1 MRVQFVTTALFSSPA
16 FIEGLGCT
24 RLNVPSKKTVG
35 SLHLPVNTQEILADS
50 TMHPMK
56 LKRCY
61 KFVLLFSFLLFVV
74 PVCLQMNNSFSIW
87 SASNDL
93 GGAEIKKLKLS
104 KYAAPPS
111 TKYRKTSQSGRLSAD
126 RLEDFGDF
134 EVVDVTKKQNSG
146 KQYVEPH
153 RLHRKHK
160 LHSRHPAQRNG
171 MGRRPELQHSLN
183 ALVHELDKK
192 QIKLV
197 RHERLLM
204 KKKKESQY
212 NVQHK
217 GKHAITTYQSN
228 KPAGELKDA
237 KISIED
243 KVRRV
248 LHRPAPEIVHKI
260 MNVEVNGFKLSKKE
274 ANSDGHKKD
283 DNNLYAEEMNNQ
295 SRSKFTTTLNCSSLP
310 GPNCFSR
317 EDLSRYEQCCQ
328 LSHLTPSQF
337 TQAGEK
343 CQFFKPNSK
352 RSHSLTALSA
362 SPMGGA
368 NDLRVVLEEVTGTCT
383 GSLSCDPGLRRRGLA
398 GENIAS
404 SAVLL
409 VKVDDI
415 GRDLGSE
422 FDSLVFL
429 LRNPYHSMLEKWEES
444 QAGE

>member
-1 MRVQFVTTALFSSPA
+1 
-16 FIEGLGCT
+16 
-24 RLNVPSKKTVG
+24 
-35 SLHLPVNTQEILADS
+35 
-50 TMHPMK
+50 
-56 LKRCY
+56 
-61 KFVLLFSFLLFVV
+61 
-74 PVCLQMNNSFSIW
+74 MNNSFSVW
-87 SASNDL
+87 SASNGMVYL
-93 GGAEIKKLKLS
+93 SGAEIKKLKLS
-104 KYAAPPS
+104 KYAPPSS

-126 RLEDFGDF
+126 GLEDFGDF

-146 KQYVEPH
+146 KQNVEPH

-160 LHSRHPAQRNG
+160 LPSQRNG
-171 MGRRPELQHSLN
+171 MGGRQHSHN
-183 ALVHELDKK
+183 VMVHELYKK
-192 QIKLV
+192 KIEVIK
-197 RHERLLM
+197 RKRLLM

-212 NVQHK
+212 NMQHK
-217 GKHAITTYQSN
+217 GKHAITIYQSN

-237 KISIED
+237 NISIED

-248 LHRPAPEIVHKI
+248 LHRPVPEIVHK
-260 MNVEVNGFKLSKKE
+260 